1 MVGAHPRLM
10 RARRSGEGSARAI
23 IEENSW
29 FTRRREIEK
38 KVVTKTSGSRRSQQ
52 ATLPWPTCLCR
63 VRHRSDRLGNPPDRH
78 TDDVPDR
85 PQRRRS
91 SRLGAGHLPKKVV
104 GAGGGGGRGDVVCF
118 LQCFRIGTEE
128 ANRTYLYTCRS
139 SKSVALH
146 HSRLSRTKSG
156 GQRDGSKPMR
166 CDCTPFSFASL
177 RFACVARP
185 RDARAWVKTKQKTP
199 PPEKSILCVVSIV
212 HSRGTAWPEQHQNTS
227 SPFARPPSTSDIPR
241 GPRTSPPVPKTAAAA
256 AAVAASLISAK
267 SMSSS
272 DSRSTAQT

>member
-1 MVGAHPRLM
+1 MGKVV
-10 RARRSGEGSARAI
+10 RARSLRKTVGSQGEEKSRKKSSPKRADHVEANKQHSRGRPVSAVFATEVTAWETPPTATPTTFPTAPRDDGLPAWAPAI
-23 IEENSW
+23 C
-29 FTRRREIEK
+29 RK
-38 KVVTKTSGSRRSQQ
+38 KLSEQ
-52 ATLPWPTCLCR
+52 
-63 VRHRSDRLGNPPDRH
+63 
-78 TDDVPDR
+78 
-85 PQRRRS
+85 
-91 SRLGAGHLPKKVV
+91 GAGVGEVTSYAFFSVFVSVLKKQTEPIYILLEVV
-104 GAGGGGGRGDVVCF
+104 
-118 LQCFRIGTEE
+118 
-128 ANRTYLYTCRS
+128 N
-139 SKSVALH
+139 
-146 HSRLSRTKSG
+146 RLSRTKSG
-156 GQRDGSKPMR
+156 GQHDGSKPMR